1 MKAEITIPLDLPEV
15 KVLQTEITDHGQ
27 FVITVESRLEGTKC
41 HQCGREIKQAHGL
54 DNPISLRHLPILG
67 RPTYIRL
74 RPKRYRCPYC
84 KDEPTTTQQ
93 LSWYVPKSP
102 HTRAYE
108 QYILLQL
115 VNSTLEDVALKE
127 EIGVKAIEG
136 IIDRHLRCQVNW
148 KEIRR
153 AKILG
158 LDEIALKKGH
168 DDFVVLVRLR
178 TADGAV
184 HLVAVLADRKKETV
198 RRFLESLPKRIK
210 RSLKTV
216 CTDLY
221 EGSVEAVKAVLG
233 QVQIVVDRFH
243 LAKLYR
249 ACADQLRKQETKRLK
264 KELPKAEYV
273 LLLHKG
279 NF

>member
-1 MKAEITIPLDLPEV
+1 
-15 KVLQTEITDHGQ
+15 
-27 FVITVESRLEGTKC
+27 
-41 HQCGREIKQAHGL
+41 
-54 DNPISLRHLPILG
+54 
-67 RPTYIRL
+67 
-74 RPKRYRCPYC
+74 
-84 KDEPTTTQQ
+84 
-93 LSWYVPKSP
+93 
-102 HTRAYE
+102 
-108 QYILLQL
+108 
-115 VNSTLEDVALKE
+115 
-127 EIGVKAIEG
+127 
-136 IIDRHLRCQVNW
+136 
-148 KEIRR
+148 
-153 AKILG
+153 
-158 LDEIALKKGH
+158 
-168 DDFVVLVRLR
+168 VVLVRLR